1 MASSSYLVDLTR
13 LPENV
18 KSILT
23 ALKRLGYVGEHD
35 GVDNTTCFV
44 ANSHVVFSFMRSCTE
59 EEAGVIFQLMETSSA
74 QLDIDMQVLQTA
86 FITQASICNQKRKDA
101 ENQIKG
107 LRKTGNHVPLLRELT
122 RKSPNWRYEWPEDNV
137 VALYRTQ
144 EPRMTLPELTQALNY
159 VRDPEWPWSNSGK
172 QVWRVTHSK
181 GFVHTLVKNYIQ
193 PYKNDQVL
201 GMKLAVTR
209 LVNLP
214 TLQKLHSDIHNEFA
228 LVGYNQSQIIQRLCQ
243 YNDYA
248 VHRTVHVKTMLQAI
262 RQTAYSVY
270 PNDRDPCEYIAF
282 RNQHAIWYPLA
293 GEAKSIAE
301 YKTASALAENSFD
314 YPLRE
319 TQALLRGRLGEL
331 QLPGGCVADGEK
343 LFEIAKKY
351 GTDRVVHVKCEVLP
365 TEKHLDVESETY
377 VYTPKLPRTF
387 ATGLGCV
394 RGAMGALLASYEEG
408 YKSYN
413 SGLLYNRAKRI
424 RSISGE
430 QFTSEY
436 LIANMKF
443 MLGHSFTLSDLLRS
457 KHMVPDRKRMEMTVT
472 RNTRV
477 ALWGLI
483 RDSCR
488 HASSKDIVLSL
499 MAWDCG
505 DQSCKWS
512 HNTPGA
518 ELTNGAL
525 LSGHPFTSRLDDFD
539 NQYHMVS
546 ALQTFFQEAE
556 MYISVGSD
564 DGWVAWQSTLE
575 HDDVAQS
582 LIHYGDESGAIWTD
596 LEKALVVVLRTSQ
609 YQDFASLKDVR
620 TIDGYTFNAFG
631 CHQVFTFKGQTLRWV
646 KIFGMVPVYFYDDD
660 DILQYAIPV
669 YDMRKILVSSYTPHS
684 QPKGIDSLAW
694 KLSRISGINDII
706 GVFYPVHEAL
716 KQGFDST
723 SGDTTVTLIKTDEH
737 SDFIPACICG
747 LRLPHEVL
755 ALWCPSHPL
764 AGSDKGKEQQAD
776 VIESWDYFDNK
787 DMYDLDWAAALA
799 EGEAINQDIH
809 TPIVPNKNA
818 VPSLKQRT
826 LEVANNFVEA
836 HRLMLDRL
844 TQPQGRDL
852 LMCNE
857 RELAG
862 KLKLSVT
869 KPGLLQDL
877 CKLTLG
883 KAQIIQLNRVAEP
896 TEESGHFTTEFKR
909 GSRSYSVTVFEDIPN
924 KNTVMFWFLSQS
936 VNNLIGYPN
945 VKVEVI
951 LASGPNKQN
960 KDNPARRQ
968 RKRTQKGKQGF
979 RRPNTYVAPIRMKI
993 NPRDKRRLHFEYAN
1007 HEWEQEYEEEYE
1019 QEELEMMNELIAGRL
1034 QDDEDYRN
1042 ILERHTKGSIDERLY
1057 VVDRR
1062 KGYDG
1067 YY

>member
-1 MASSSYLVDLTR
+1 MTR

-18 KSILT
+18 KGILT
-23 ALKRLGYVGEHD
+23 AMKRLGYVSEHD
-35 GVDNTTCFV
+35 GKDNTTSFV
-44 ANSHVVFSFMRSCTE
+44 ANSHVVLSFMRSCTQ
-59 EEAGVIFQLMETSSA
+59 EEAGVIFQFMETSSA

-107 LRKTGNHVPLLRELT
+107 LRKNGNHVPLIRELT
-122 RKSPNWRYEWPEDNV
+122 RKTPNWRYEWPEDST
-137 VALYRTQ
+137 VAMYKTQ
-144 EPRMTLPELTQALNY
+144 EPKMNLPQLTEALNY
-159 VRDPEWPWSNSGK
+159 VRDADWPWTNNGK

-181 GFVHTLVKNYIQ
+181 GYVHTLVKNYVQ
-193 PYKNDQVL
+193 PYRNDQVM

-214 TLQKLHSDIHNEFA
+214 TLHRHHSDIHNEFA
-228 LVGYNQSQIIQRLCQ
+228 LVGYEQSQIIQRLRQ

-248 VHRTVHVKTMLQAI
+248 VHRTVHVKMMLAAV

-270 PNDRDPCEYIAF
+270 PNERDPCDYIAF
-282 RNQHAIWYPLA
+282 RNPNAIWYPLA

-301 YKTASALAENSFD
+301 YQTAAAAADQSFG

-319 TQALLRGRLGEL
+319 TEALLRNKLGDL
-331 QLPGGCVADGEK
+331 KLPGGSVSSEQR
-343 LFEIAKKY
+343 LLEIAKKY
-351 GTDRVVHVKCEVLP
+351 GTDRVVHVKCEILP
-365 TEKHLDVESETY
+365 TEKHFDEENDAF

-394 RGAMGALLASYEEG
+394 RAAMGALLAAYEEG

-413 SGLLYNRAKRI
+413 SGLLHTRAKHV
-424 RSISGE
+424 RSISGQ

-436 LIANMKF
+436 LIDNMKF
-443 MLGHSFTLSDLLRS
+443 MLGHGFTLDDLLKS

-483 RDSCR
+483 RDSCK
-488 HASSKDIVLSL
+488 HPGFKDVILSL

-539 NQYHMVS
+539 NQYHIVS
-546 ALQTFFQEAE
+546 ALGSFFKDAD
-556 MYISVGSD
+556 MYVSVGSD
-564 DGWVAWQSTLE
+564 DGWVAWQAEIE
-575 HDDVAQS
+575 HKTIQDS
-582 LIHYGDESGAIWTD
+582 LVSYGDECGAIWTD
-596 LEKALVVVLRTSQ
+596 LEPAVVVVLRTTQ
-609 YQDFASLKDVR
+609 YDDFCNLKDVR
-620 TIDGYTFNAFG
+620 TIDGYTVNAFS
-631 CHQVFTFKGQTLRWV
+631 CHQVFEYKGARMRWV
-646 KIFGMVPVYFYDDD
+646 KIFGMVPVYFYDNH

-684 QPKGIDSLAW
+684 QPKGIDSLVW

-706 GVFYPVHEAL
+706 GMFYPVHQAL

-723 SGDTTVTLIKTDEH
+723 SGENTVTLMKTDEH
-737 SDFIPACICG
+737 SDFIMPSLTG
-747 LRLPHEVL
+747 LREPHEVL
-755 ALWCPSHPL
+755 TLWCPSHPL
-764 AGSDKGKEQQAD
+764 AGSTKGKEEEVD

-787 DMYDLDWAAALA
+787 DQYDLDWAAALA
-799 EGEAINQDIH
+799 EGQSAEQDIAK
-809 TPIVPNKNA
+809 PIVPNINA
-818 VPSLKQRT
+818 VPSLKERT
-826 LEVANNFVEA
+826 FEVANNFVKG

-844 TQPQGRDL
+844 TQPHGKEL

-862 KLKLSVT
+862 KLQVSVT
-869 KPGLLQDL
+869 RPGLLQDL

-883 KAQIIQLNRVAEP
+883 KAQIIQLNRVSQV
-896 TEESGHFTTEFKR
+896 TEDTGHFSAEFKR
-909 GSRSYSVTVFEDIPN
+909 GERTYSATVFDDIPN
-924 KNTVMFWFLSQS
+924 KQSVLLWFLAQN
-936 VNNLIGYPN
+936 VNNIIGFPN
-945 VKVEVI
+945 VVVEVV
-951 LASGPNKQN
+951 LVAGPNKQN

-968 RKRTQKGKQGF
+968 RKKTQKGKQGF
-979 RRPNTYVAPIRMKI
+979 RRTNIYQTPIHMKT
-993 NPRDKRRLHFEYAN
+993 NPRDKRRLHFQYAN
-1007 HEWEQEYEEEYE
+1007 QEWVQEYEEEYD
-1019 QEELEMMNELIAGRL
+1019 QDELEMMSEMISDRI
-1034 QDDEDYRN
+1034 QEDEDYRAV
-1042 ILERHTKGSIDERLY
+1042 LQKHTRGAIDSRLY

-1062 KGYDG
+1062 RAYDDD
-1067 YY
+1067 Y